1 MKRIASIVMLLVVMA
16 ATLVACGGGA
26 ATPTTS
32 GAASTAASTA
42 ASLAASTPAES
53 TAASTAA
60 SEAASTEPSMAA
72 STAASSAA
80 SASAG
85 ASTAASSAA
94 GASAGASAA
103 ATLELPDVSGLD
115 LGTIKI
121 ASQSPLSGPQAQ
133 FGGNARNGTELAIKQ
148 IGAQMGFQDLQ
159 FRPEDDQADP
169 TTGAA
174 RANDLA
180 TDQDVMCVAGHVNS
194 GVALAALPT
203 YQDANLVMISP
214 ANTNPRITDEFNDT
228 AYRLVGRDDVQGVVA
243 ANFAQ
248 QSGAKTVY
256 VLHDQTPY
264 GEGLAT
270 VFRDTAQQ
278 LGLTVTGFAGTAETN
293 VFDSVITPIQA
304 ANPDLLFYG
313 AIYSTAGPLIRQMR
327 DRGLETRVLGGDGF
341 DSSDLAQLAG
351 EAAKGVNYVSVS
363 GPASSYPQAAQFAKD
378 YQAAYGAA
386 AAYPA
391 FQAYDAATAC
401 MLAIGNAAVEANGR
415 PTREQVKAAMQKI
428 TGFAGVT
435 GDVSFDDK
443 GDRSPATYYIFEV
456 GSGDPA
462 QWGNNKVV
470 SEIEQAPPSK

>member
-1 MKRIASIVMLLVVMA
+1 MKRFGSMLTLLVLL
-16 ATLVACGGGA
+16 ATILAACGGAGTA
-26 ATPTTS
+26 PASP
-32 GAASTAASTA
+32 AASTAADAESPA
-42 ASLAASTPAES
+42 ASVAASPSTEASASASPEASESAE
-53 TAASTAA
+53 AEE
-60 SEAASTEPSMAA
+60 SEAASP
-72 STAASSAA
+72 
-80 SASAG
+80 
-85 ASTAASSAA
+85 
-94 GASAGASAA
+94 SAA
-103 ATLELPDVSGLD
+103 AEEETPETEGTATAQLDLPDVSGLD

-133 FGGNARNGTELAIKQ
+133 FGGNARNGAELAIQ
-148 IGAQMGFQDLQ
+148 QLGEQMGFEDLQ

-180 TDQDVMCVAGHVNS
+180 TDQDVMCVVGHVNS

-214 ANTNPRITDEFNDT
+214 ANTNPRITDEFDDT

-248 QSGAKTVY
+248 ESGAQTVY

-270 VFRDTAQQ
+270 VFRDTAEE
-278 LGLTVTGFAGTAETN
+278 LGLTVTGFAGTSETN

-313 AIYSTAGPLIRQMR
+313 AIYSTAGPLIQQMR

-341 DSSDLAQLAG
+341 DSSDLTQLAG
-351 EAAKGVNYVSVS
+351 DAAVGVNYVTVS
-363 GPASSYPQAAQFAKD
+363 GPASAYPAGAQFAED
-378 YQAAYGAA
+378 YEAAYNVP

-391 FQAYDAATAC
+391 FQAYDSATAC
-401 MLAIGNAAVEANGR
+401 LLAIGNAAVEAGGR
-415 PTREQVKAAMQKI
+415 PTREQVKAAMQEVRN
-428 TGFAGVT
+428 FSGVT
-435 GDVSFDDK
+435 GDVTFDEK
-443 GDRSPATYYIFEV
+443 GDRSPATYYVFEV

-462 QWGNNKVV
+462 EWGNNEVV
-470 SEIEQAPPSK
+470 SEIEQEPPSE

>member
-1 MKRIASIVMLLVVMA
+1 MKRFASMLTLLVML
-16 ATLVACGGGA
+16 ATILAACGGA
-26 ATPTTS
+26 AP
-32 GAASTAASTA
+32 AASPAADAGDTASPAASVA
-42 ASLAASTPAES
+42 APPSEEASPSVAAES
-53 TAASTAA
+53 PEASESPEAEE
-60 SEAASTEPSMAA
+60 SEAASP
-72 STAASSAA
+72 
-80 SASAG
+80 
-85 ASTAASSAA
+85 
-94 GASAGASAA
+94 SAA
-103 ATLELPDVSGLD
+103 AEEETPETDDTATAQLELPDVSGLD
-115 LGTIKI
+115 LGTITI
-121 ASQSPLSGPQAQ
+121 GSQSPLSGPQAQ
-133 FGGNARNGTELAIKQ
+133 FGGNARNGAELAIQ
-148 IGAQMGFQDLQ
+148 QLGEQMGFEDLQ

-180 TDQDVMCVAGHVNS
+180 TDENVMCVVGHVNS

-203 YQDANLVMISP
+203 YQDANLVMVSP
-214 ANTNPRITDEFNDT
+214 ANTNPRITDEFDDT
-228 AYRLVGRDDVQGVVA
+228 AWRLVGRDDVQGVVA

-248 QSGAKTVY
+248 ESGAQSVY

-270 VFRDTAQQ
+270 VFRDTAEE
-278 LGLTVTGFAGTAETN
+278 LGLTVTGFAGTSETN

-313 AIYSTAGPLIRQMR
+313 AIYSTAGPLIQQMR

-351 EAAKGVNYVSVS
+351 EAAVGVNYVSVS
-363 GPASSYPQAAQFAKD
+363 GPASSYPQAAQFAED
-378 YQAAYGAA
+378 YQAAYNAA

-401 MLAIGNAAVEANGR
+401 LLAIGNAAVEAGGR
-415 PTREQVKAAMQKI
+415 PTREQVKAAMQDV
-428 TGFAGVT
+428 TQFAGVT

-462 QWGNNKVV
+462 EWGNNEVV
-470 SEIEQAPPSK
+470 SEIEQEPPSE

>member
-1 MKRIASIVMLLVVMA
+1 MKRLISMTTLLVLLATILA
-16 ATLVACGGGA
+16 ACGA
-26 ATPTTS
+26 ATPAAS
-32 GAASTAASTA
+32 PAASTATDA
-42 ASLAASTPAES
+42 ASAVASVAAAPSTEASPSAAAASAE
-53 TAASTAA
+53 ASPSAEA
-60 SEAASTEPSMAA
+60 EESEAASP
-72 STAASSAA
+72 
-80 SASAG
+80 
-85 ASTAASSAA
+85 
-94 GASAGASAA
+94 SAA
-103 ATLELPDVSGLD
+103 AAEETPETDATATAQLDLPDVSGLD

-133 FGGNARNGTELAIKQ
+133 FGGNARNGAELAVQ
-148 IGAQMGFQDLQ
+148 QLGEQMGFENLE

-180 TDQDVMCVAGHVNS
+180 TDQDVMCVVGHVNS

-214 ANTNPRITDEFNDT
+214 ANTNPRITDEFDDT

-248 QSGAKTVY
+248 ESGAQSVY

-270 VFRDTAQQ
+270 VFRDTAEE
-278 LGLTVTGFAGTAETN
+278 LGLTVTGFAGTAEQN

-313 AIYSTAGPLIRQMR
+313 AIYSTAGPLIQQMR

-351 EAAKGVNYVSVS
+351 EGAVGVNYVSVS
-363 GPASSYPQAAQFAKD
+363 GPASSYPQAAQFADD
-378 YQAAYGAA
+378 YQEAYSAA

-401 MLAIGNAAVEANGR
+401 LLAVGNAAEAAGGR
-415 PTREQVKAAMQKI
+415 PTREQVKAAMQEV
-428 TGFAGVT
+428 TGFSGVT
-435 GDVSFDDK
+435 GDVSFDEK

-462 QWGNNKVV
+462 EWGNNEVV
-470 SEIEQAPPSK
+470 SEIEQEPPSE